1 MTCRVYVG
9 EYQDRIT
16 GGSSNPHVVIDENG
30 RLVKAMAQK
39 VKTNK
44 GLSLQAVKLAVQ
56 GLCYLHGMDEAML
69 CMDSPTALAAL
80 RQECPPKGSRRKITE
95 IRHRLAAI
103 PYPVTLELAI
113 GSRPQ
118 RRRQYVGTVRGDR
131 KKYCSPTARQYAL
144 LVSTL

>member
-16 GGSSNPHVVIDENG
+16 GAAATAYVVIDENG

-69 CMDSPTALAAL
+69 CMHCAPCTRSLIKNCSGSKACRYATA
-80 RQECPPKGSRRKITE
+80 PI
-95 IRHRLAAI
+95 
-103 PYPVTLELAI
+103 
-113 GSRPQ
+113 
-118 RRRQYVGTVRGDR
+118 
-131 KKYCSPTARQYAL
+131 
-144 LVSTL
+144 

>member
-16 GGSSNPHVVIDENG
+16 GAAATAYVVIDENG

-80 RQECPPKGSRRKITE
+80 RQARAAGAKSQKYGTALRRYRT
-95 IRHRLAAI
+95 
-103 PYPVTLELAI
+103 P
-113 GSRPQ
+113 
-118 RRRQYVGTVRGDR
+118 
-131 KKYCSPTARQYAL
+131 
-144 LVSTL
+144 